1 MPSTKINNYQDVIDS
16 REVIDRIEE
25 LESDLQDGYD
35 GQHEEAQ
42 GLWENWLNDP
52 DTDAADEPPK
62 PPEFEDWVS
71 AAAGDTGG
79 DLYAE
84 ALEYTALKALA
95 DEADGCGDWKYGA
108 MLVRESYF
116 EAYARELA
124 EEIGAVNPNANW
136 PNNCIDWERAARELQ
151 MDYTSV
157 DFDGV
162 AYLIRS

>member
-1 MPSTKINNYQDVIDS
+1 MSSTEINSYQDVIDS
-16 REVIDRIEE
+16 RDVIGRIEE

-42 GLWENWLNDP
+42 GLWENWLNDH

-71 AAAGDTGG
+71 AAAGDTGA

-95 DEADGCGDWKYGA
+95 DEADGCGDWKYGE
-108 MLVRESYF
+108 LLIRESYF
-116 EAYARELA
+116 EAYAQALADDLGYIKPELS
-124 EEIGAVNPNANW
+124 W
-136 PNNCIDWERAARELQ
+136 PYNCIDWERAARELQ